1 MIKHTGSLSTVT
13 FDGSQDS
20 EYSYPEIG
28 CYGDDV
34 EVIIQHHHKE
44 DIDASITVKIGNY
57 MLVPD
62 QLEKILNQVSIYKEA
77 AKLFKE

>member
-1 MIKHTGSLSTVT
+1 MIKYTGILSTVT

-20 EYSYPEIG
+20 EYLYPEAG
-28 CYGDDV
+28 CYGEEI

-44 DIDASITVKIGNY
+44 DIEGSVTVKIGDY
-57 MLVPD
+57 MLVPQ
-62 QLEKILNQVSIYKEA
+62 QLENILKRVNIYKEA